1 MKLTTIGTG
10 TGAPHPLRVC
20 AGHLVEAGAIRLLL
34 DCGNGVL
41 HRMATLGVNW
51 GSITHLAITHFHAD
65 HVADI
70 PMLVFAWRWGQLPPR
85 SEPITIIGPIGTRD
99 LLQRQ
104 ASAFGAW
111 VTEPGFPVVIQE
123 IEPDATVMLSNS
135 EHEHIALS
143 SLKVPH
149 TAESMAYSVVHN
161 GKRLVYTGDTSFDAR
176 VGEWAA
182 GCDALLAECSLPDE
196 MAIPEHL
203 TPRQTGALAAIAKP
217 SLLILTHLYPP
228 LDHVDVR
235 AQVAEQ
241 FSGQSVVATDGFS
254 IEL

>member
-20 AGHLVEAGAIRLLL
+20 AGHLVAAGDVRLLL

-41 HRMATLGVNW
+41 HRMATLGADW
-51 GSITHLAITHFHAD
+51 SSITHLAITHFHAD

-70 PMLVFAWRWGQLPPR
+70 PMLIFAWRWGQLPPR
-85 SEPITIIGPIGTRD
+85 TEPVTIVGPVGTRS
-99 LLQRQ
+99 LLERQ
-104 ASAFGAW
+104 AAAFGAW
-111 VTEPGFPVVIQE
+111 VLDPGFPIIVEE
-123 IEPDATVMLSNS
+123 IPPDHTVSLSNS
-135 EHEHIALS
+135 PSDTLSLS
-143 SLKVPH
+143 SFKVPH
-149 TAESMAYSVVHN
+149 TAESMAYSIVHN
-161 GKRLVYTGDTSFDAR
+161 DKRLVYTGDTSFDPR

-182 GCDALLAECSLPDE
+182 GCDVLLSECSLPDE
-196 MAIPEHL
+196 MAIAEHL
-203 TPRQTGALAAIAKP
+203 TPRQTGALAAIAQP
-217 SLLILTHLYPP
+217 SLLLLTHLYPP

-241 FSGQSVVATDGFS
+241 FSGQSVIATDGFS